1 MAQICGFHCEIAAIL
16 TGMSFATML
25 RSAAP
30 GATSAITL
38 IPKYFTG
45 VVPPTPLV
53 ADTETDA
60 CPSATRALLRFADDI
75 GRAVGYDREQNGRHI
90 QDIFPV
96 KSSERAQV
104 STSSKVM
111 LGSHTETAFH
121 PHKPRYVVL
130 LCLRGDAN
138 AATTYADVHEIV
150 QHLSDEAVDVLQ
162 IGEFVTTVDP
172 SFMTKGEPDARVTVT
187 PLTKKQSGWVLVYDE
202 LLMSGTSTRAAN
214 ALAELH
220 VAVKR
225 ATKQVVLADGDLLV
239 IDNDR
244 AVHGRTPFIP
254 RYDGTDRWLKRALV
268 VTSLPTDDIVGRVI
282 QTRL

>member
-1 MAQICGFHCEIAAIL
+1 
-16 TGMSFATML
+16 
-25 RSAAP
+25 
-30 GATSAITL
+30 
-38 IPKYFTG
+38 
-45 VVPPTPLV
+45 
-53 ADTETDA
+53 
-60 CPSATRALLRFADDI
+60 
-75 GRAVGYDREQNGRHI
+75 
-90 QDIFPV
+90 
-96 KSSERAQV
+96 
-104 STSSKVM
+104 
-111 LGSHTETAFH
+111 
-121 PHKPRYVVL
+121 
-130 LCLRGDAN
+130 
-138 AATTYADVHEIV
+138 
-150 QHLSDEAVDVLQ
+150 
-162 IGEFVTTVDP
+162 
-172 SFMTKGEPDARVTVT
+172 MTKGEPDARVTVT

-268 VTSLPTDDIVGRVI
+268 VTSLPTDDVVGRVI